1 MGIILKEGF
10 IWYKDQWFQGD
21 LLIEDGLVKEIKSQI
36 TNKENNY
43 QVIDVKGKIVVPGL
57 IDMHV
62 HLREPGFEEKE
73 TIETGSKA
81 AVRGGFTNI
90 AAMPNTNPVIDKP
103 SLVDYI
109 INKSKEIDFA
119 KINVIGAISKGENGE
134 ELADMI
140 GMKKSG
146 VVGFSDD
153 GRGVQ
158 TSQLMKEAMK
168 NAASL
173 NLPIIAHCEDESLV
187 QNGIMHDGKLVEM
200 LGIDG
205 ISSDS
210 EYLQIARDILLA
222 SITGV
227 HYHICHISTK
237 ESVELIREAKKRGVN
252 VTCEVTPHHLVL
264 TEDDVKRPYNLYKVN
279 PPLRAESDRNA
290 LIEGLLDGTIDI
302 IVTDHAPHT
311 DKDKEEN
318 IDIRQTPFG
327 MIGLEIAFPILYT
340 QLVKTKIIDLE
351 LLINKLTSKPAEL
364 FNINA
369 GSIDINKPADITVVD
384 LNNTEV
390 VDTTKFYSKGKN
402 TPFRDW
408 ELEGW
413 PVITI
418 VEGDIKWIK

>member
-1 MGIILKEGF
+1 M
-10 IWYKDQWFQGD
+10 
-21 LLIEDGLVKEIKSQI
+21 
-36 TNKENNY
+36 
-43 QVIDVKGKIVVPGL
+43 
-57 IDMHV
+57 
-62 HLREPGFEEKE
+62 
-73 TIETGSKA
+73 
-81 AVRGGFTNI
+81 
-90 AAMPNTNPVIDKP
+90 
-103 SLVDYI
+103 
-109 INKSKEIDFA
+109 
-119 KINVIGAISKGENGE
+119 
-134 ELADMI
+134 
-140 GMKKSG
+140 
-146 VVGFSDD
+146 
-153 GRGVQ
+153 
-158 TSQLMKEAMK
+158 
-168 NAASL
+168 
-173 NLPIIAHCEDESLV
+173 PIIAHCEDESLV

-418 VEGDIKWIK
+418 VEGY